1 MRKIFANNATSLP
14 TVSTELKA
22 DTTYIKEF
30 PDFEAF
36 KTAIETGLQSRTIVE
51 TATINTFLKTV
62 TTILKNIS
70 TDGITEYIFSANYTP
85 YKSIKHVKFGNSRSI
100 YYYKGEGLGMRPLHP
115 DASRDTEGYLDKR
128 KLVPKTMLQ
137 DILTR
142 MPINS
147 TSEKGRK
154 ENTTFYE
161 LFYFKYLGTTAVSFL
176 MNKNKTCFL
185 VQLSKS
191 DIIYKNSVIFN
202 YKPDQPDAITK
213 KVAGW
218 TCPSEQFLAFNSIY
232 DNGDLNTQT
241 TGGRIYLLSQ
251 PNKSEKYAGLELQ
264 EMFF

>member
-70 TDGITEYIFSANYTP
+70 TDGITEYFFGLNYTP
-85 YKSIKHVKFGNSRSI
+85 YKSIKHVKIGNLRPI
-100 YYYKGEGLGMRPLHP
+100 YYYKGEGQDMRPLHP

-128 KLVPKTMLQ
+128 KLVPKTMLE

-154 ENTTFYE
+154 ENTNLDLA
-161 LFYFKYLGTTAVSFL
+161 LFFTTEPFFIQMHIAR
-176 MNKNKTCFL
+176 TCFL
-185 VQLSKS
+185 VQLSES

-202 YKPDQPDAITK
+202 YKPNQSGTVTK
-213 KVAGW
+213 KVLGW
-218 TCPSEQFLAFNSIY
+218 TRPSEQFFAFNSIY
-232 DNGDLNTQT
+232 DNRDLNTQT
-241 TGGRIYLLSQ
+241 TGGRIYTLGLQ
-251 PNKSEKYAGLELQ
+251 NESEKYAGLALQ

>member
-22 DTTYIKEF
+22 DTTYIK
-30 PDFEAF
+30 DFSDFTAF

-70 TDGITEYIFSANYTP
+70 TDGITEYIFEANYTP
-85 YKSIKHVKFGNSRSI
+85 YKSIKHLKFGNSRSI
-100 YYYKGEGLGMRPLHP
+100 YYATGESPSMRPLHP

-128 KLVPKTMLQ
+128 KLVPKTMLD

-154 ENTTFYE
+154 ENKNLDFISLSSTYY
-161 LFYFKYLGTTAVSFL
+161 LSIQMNIFK
-176 MNKNKTCFL
+176 KCFL
-185 VQLSKS
+185 VQLSES

-202 YKPDQPDAITK
+202 YKPNQPDTVTK
-213 KVAGW
+213 KLTGW
-218 TCPSEQFLAFNSIY
+218 TRPSEQFFAFNSIY
-232 DNGDLNTQT
+232 DNRDLNTQT
-241 TGGRIYLLSQ
+241 TGGRIYILSQ
-251 PNKSEKYAGLELQ
+251 PNESAKYAGLALQ

>member
-22 DTTYIKEF
+22 DTTYIKDF

-147 TSEKGRK
+147 TREKGRK
-154 ENTTFYE
+154 ESTE
-161 LFYFKYLGTTAVSFL
+161 LDFFIFSSTAYLSIL
-176 MNKNKTCFL
+176 MNACKTCFL

-191 DIIYKNSVIFN
+191 DIIYKHSVIFN
-202 YKPDQPDAITK
+202 YKPNQPDTVTRKAT
-213 KVAGW
+213 GL
-218 TCPSEQFLAFNSIY
+218 TGLNEQFFAFNFVTLAC
-232 DNGDLNTQT
+232 NGA
-241 TGGRIYLLSQ
+241 RYVI
-251 PNKSEKYAGLELQ
+251 
-264 EMFF
+264 FII

>member
-30 PDFEAF
+30 PNFEAF
-36 KTAIETGLQSRTIVE
+36 KTAVELGLQSRTIVE
-51 TATINTFLKTV
+51 TATINTFLKTL

-70 TDGITEYIFSANYTP
+70 TDGITEYIFGANYTP
-85 YKSIKHVKFGNSRSI
+85 YKSIKHLKFGYDYRSI
-100 YYYKGEGLGMRPLHP
+100 YYATAENPRSLHP
-115 DASRDTEGYLDKR
+115 DADRDSNGYLDKR
-128 KLVPKTMLQ
+128 KLVHKTMLD

-154 ENTTFYE
+154 ESTNLDFI
-161 LFYFKYLGTTAVSFL
+161 YLSSTYYLSIL
-176 MNKNKTCFL
+176 MNSYKMCFL

-191 DIIYKNSVIFN
+191 DIIYKNNSVIFT
-202 YKPDQPDAITK
+202 YKQNQPDTVTK
-213 KVAGW
+213 KVNGW
-218 TCPSEQFLAFNSIY
+218 IFPSEQFFAFNSIY
-232 DNGDLNTQT
+232 DNRDLNTQT
-241 TGGRIYLLSQ
+241 TGGRIYILSL
-251 PNKSEKYAGLELQ
+251 PNESAKYAGLSLQ

>member
-70 TDGITEYIFSANYTP
+70 TDGITEYIFEANYTP
-85 YKSIKHVKFGNSRSI
+85 YKSIKHLKFSNSRSI
-100 YYYKGEGLGMRPLHP
+100 YYATGKSSSMRPLHP
-115 DASRDTEGYLDKR
+115 NASRDTEGYLDKR
-128 KLVPKTMLQ
+128 KLVPKTMLD

-147 TSEKGRK
+147 TSKKGRK
-154 ENTTFYE
+154 ENTE
-161 LFYFKYLGTTAVSFL
+161 LDFFILSSTAYLSIL
-176 MNKNKTCFL
+176 MNGCKTCFL
-185 VQLSKS
+185 VQLSNS
-191 DIIYKNSVIFN
+191 DTIYKNRRVIFN
-202 YKPDQPDAITK
+202 YKPNRPDAITK
-213 KVAGW
+213 KVPGW
-218 TCPSEQFLAFNSIY
+218 TCPSEQFFAFNSIY
-232 DNGDLNTQT
+232 DNRDLNTQT
-241 TGGRIYLLSQ
+241 TGGRIYILSQ
-251 PNKSEKYAGLELQ
+251 PNDSEKYSGLQLQ
-264 EMFF
+264 EMYF